1 MTASDLASARA
12 YLGKRR
18 RLSRN
23 PESVQAIDAALL
35 CVEMVMLASADETGA
50 RDRRARFEAPTTPM
64 HLPGF
69 EATALAQTRLVDL
82 P

>member
-1 MTASDLASARA
+1 MTASDLTAARA

-23 PESVQAIDAALL
+23 PASVQAIDAALL

-64 HLPGF
+64 GLPGY
-69 EATALAQTRLVDL
+69 EMTAIAPTRAMEL

>member
-35 CVEMVMLASADETGA
+35 CVELVLRASADAEGCA
-50 RDRRARFEAPTTPM
+50 RRRARAEAPTTPM
-64 HLPGF
+64 GF
-69 EATALAQTRLVDL
+69 AHEPTRLLETRLVDL
-82 P
+82 T

>member
-35 CVEMVMLASADETGA
+35 CVEMVMLASADTEGHN
-50 RDRRARFEAPTTPM
+50 RRRAFEEAPTTPM

-69 EATALAQTRLVDL
+69 EATALAMTRLVDL

>member
-1 MTASDLASARA
+1 MTASDLTAARA

-23 PESVQAIDAALL
+23 PASVQAIDAALL
-35 CVEMVMLASADETGA
+35 CVEMVMLASADTEGCA
-50 RDRRARFEAPTTPM
+50 RRRAREEAPTTPM
-64 HLPGF
+64 HLPGY
-69 EATALAQTRLVDL
+69 EMTALVPTRHLEM